1 MARETAKKVSIP
13 EKSMGAKELSFCLV
27 ILNLVL
33 DVWGS
38 PDFIKTACEVTRYPV
53 GCVQSLSSQ
62 ASSIGQSDQQLALT
76 ALSVSASRTQSCAS
90 FLKTLSQADNAVRGC
105 VGNIDG
111 SVDRLTQSVKE
122 LELAGKPNEDSAMHI
137 SNAQTWVGVAIT
149 DQTTCQDALD
159 GPNID
164 AQLKEAVRPRVMDA
178 SQATSNALALINRFA
193 TKQEAAPPIGA
204 P

>member
-1 MARETAKKVSIP
+1 
-13 EKSMGAKELSFCLV
+13 
-27 ILNLVL
+27 
-33 DVWGS
+33 
-38 PDFIKTACEVTRYPV
+38 
-53 GCVQSLSSQ
+53 
-62 ASSIGQSDQQLALT
+62 
-76 ALSVSASRTQSCAS
+76 
-90 FLKTLSQADNAVRGC
+90 
-105 VGNIDG
+105 
-111 SVDRLTQSVKE
+111 
-122 LELAGKPNEDSAMHI
+122 MHI